1 MYKRWIFILSMMVL
15 FSFAC
20 QAVTGIGG
28 VVRGSGEVVSET
40 RPVSGFD
47 QISVCCGME
56 LIVTQGDVES
66 LEIEADDNLL
76 PEIVT
81 TVSGGKLT
89 IRFKD
94 DQGRTQYW
102 PTQPIRCKVTTVDVR
117 GLEVSGGGSLEAGQ
131 IETDHLQIESSG
143 GSQADIGSVAADTM
157 GVGVSGGGEFYAQD
171 LQLNRLELDLSG
183 GSTGSI
189 ESLEGETLK
198 LENSGGGEVIIAGS
212 VTEQDVSISGGGKY
226 LAGDLK
232 SETIAIMM
240 SGGGEASLWVEESL
254 EADLSGGARV
264 EYYGRPRISEQVSG
278 GSELVSLGER

>member
-1 MYKRWIFILSMMVL
+1 MNQRWIYWMCFLIALSL
-15 FSFAC
+15 AC

-28 VVRGSGEVVSET
+28 VVRGSGEVVSES

-47 QISVCCGME
+47 QISVCCGMQ
-56 LIVTQGDVES
+56 LVLTQGESES

-76 PEIVT
+76 PEIVS
-81 TVSGGKLT
+81 TVSGGRLI

-102 PTQPIRCKVTTVDVR
+102 PSQPIRCTVTAIDVR
-117 GLEVSGGGSLEAGQ
+117 RLEVSGGGSLESGL
-131 IETDHLQIESSG
+131 IETDDLQIDTSG
-143 GSQADIGSVAADTM
+143 GSQADLAAVVADTM
-157 GVGVSGGGEFYAQD
+157 RVEVSGGGELYSRE
-171 LQLNRLELDLSG
+171 LQVSRLELDLSG

-189 ESLEGETLK
+189 DSLEGESLTLD
-198 LENSGGGEVIIAGS
+198 NSGGGEVTIAGS
-212 VTEQDVSISGGGKY
+212 VTEQDVSVSGGGKY
-226 LAGDLK
+226 LAGDLR
-232 SETIAIMM
+232 SEMTIISM

-264 EYYGRPRISEQVSG
+264 EYYGRPQVLEQVSG

>member
-28 VVRGSGEVVSET
+28 VVSGSGEVVSET

-47 QISVCCGME
+47 QISVCCGMQ

-76 PEIVT
+76 PEIVS
-81 TVSGGKLT
+81 TVSGGRLT

-102 PTQPIRCKVTTVDVR
+102 PSQPIRCTVTAIAVR
-117 GLEVSGGGSLEAGQ
+117 RLEVSGGGSLDAGL
-131 IETDHLQIESSG
+131 IETDDLQIDTSG
-143 GSQADIGSVAADTM
+143 GSQADVGSVVADTM
-157 GVGVSGGGEFYAQD
+157 RVEVSGGGEFYAQD
-171 LQLNRLELDLSG
+171 LQVNRLELDLSG

-189 ESLEGETLK
+189 DSLEGETLK
-198 LENSGGGEVIIAGS
+198 LDNSGGGEVMVAGR
-212 VTEQDVSISGGGKY
+212 VTEQDVSISGGGKH

-232 SETIAIMM
+232 SETVVISM
-240 SGGGEASLWVEESL
+240 SGGGQAGLWVEESL
-254 EADLSGGARV
+254 DANLSGGARV
-264 EYYGRPRISEQVSG
+264 EYYGRPRITEQVSG